1 MLSKTPD
8 TAAPMV
14 ASAAGFGRRD
24 SYAGRGG
31 AAGAAGVLLVPDFS
45 FRVLVSALPC
55 SSVVL
60 PAAAGLRGPKQEKRE
75 DMASGWC
82 DVCVCR
88 WVALWEAR
96 AGCCFRR
103 RGRTEKGGSM
113 LSFVNRAGLSCCC
126 ALQCDQSSTRV
137 REKRIKKE
145 KTALGSAHVFQCGQE
160 KRIAQ
165 LSRGVPASPRRHL
178 LCSAPSKGGHG
189 PAPPL
194 PR

>member
-60 PAAAGLRGPKQEKRE
+60 PAVAGLRGPKQEKRE

-82 DVCVCR
+82 DVCVSLGGLVGSSCGLLLSTTR
-88 WVALWEAR
+88 ED
-96 AGCCFRR
+96 G
-103 RGRTEKGGSM
+103 KGGSM